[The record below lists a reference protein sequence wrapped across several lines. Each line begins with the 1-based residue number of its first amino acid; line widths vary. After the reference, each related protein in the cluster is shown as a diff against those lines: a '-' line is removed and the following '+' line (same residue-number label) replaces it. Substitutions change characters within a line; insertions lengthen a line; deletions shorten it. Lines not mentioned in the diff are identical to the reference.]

1 MQTNNTSARIA
12 WRYLVSKKSHSAVG
26 AISVISICGMAIATA
41 AIICVLSVFN
51 GFRHTITERLDSLTP
66 DILVSPARG
75 KVFDNADSLSLKLS
89 GIRGVAS
96 VSPILADNALALCG
110 NQEMPVLLKGVTG
123 FSDTVPTAQFS
134 IGAAAGLSANVGD
147 RILLFAPRRVGRV
160 NLANPSASFI
170 TDSVTNTLIFQTN
183 RSETDE
189 NTIITDINI
198 VRDLLQYDEEASSIE
213 IFVNPGENPDN
224 IIPLVENT
232 LGENFIVKNRLQQ
245 QEINFRMVTIEKWI
259 TFLILFF
266 ILVIASFNIISSLT
280 MLVLDKEKNIG
291 TLRALGYSRRN
302 VGAIFFWQSIF
313 VSAVGGISGIVLGIG
328 LTLLQ
333 QYTGLIHL
341 QGDPSTLIITA
352 YPVRLQFNDILVTL
366 IPITLIGLLSA
377 ALTSSFARSRIRL

>member
-51 GFRHTITERLDSLTP
+51 GFRHTITERLDNLTP

-96 VSPILADNALALCG
+96 VTPILADNALALCG

-123 FSDTVPTAQFS
+123 FSDTVPTAQLS
-134 IGAAAGLSANVGD
+134 IGAAAGLSTNVGD

-183 RSETDE
+183 SSETDE

-352 YPVRLQFNDILVTL
+352 YPVRLQLNDILVTL
-366 IPITLIGLLSA
+366 IPVTLIGLLSA